1 MAHIHEFRLGNK
13 NAWSWM
19 QRPAILNIH
28 LKGHWDC
35 NILRENGQLNMT
47 ISLQKPGSLI
57 TVLRIRFKSCHLIKC
72 TVASL

>member
-1 MAHIHEFRLGNK
+1 MAHIREFRLGNK
-13 NAWSWM
+13 NDLNWKQW
-19 QRPAILNIH
+19 PAFLNIH

-57 TVLRIRFKSCHLIKC
+57 TVLRIRFKSCHLRQC

>member
-13 NAWSWM
+13 NDLNWK
-19 QRPAILNIH
+19 QRPAFLNIH
-28 LKGHWDC
+28 LKGHWDF

-57 TVLRIRFKSCHLIKC
+57 TVLRIRFKSCHLRKC